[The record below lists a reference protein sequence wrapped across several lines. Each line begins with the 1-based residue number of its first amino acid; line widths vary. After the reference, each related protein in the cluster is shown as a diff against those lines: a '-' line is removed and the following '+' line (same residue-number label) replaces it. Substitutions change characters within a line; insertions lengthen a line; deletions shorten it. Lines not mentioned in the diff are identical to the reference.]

1 MDHSCGPSI
10 PFNEENAT
18 NDMEILA
25 TSDAMRRNI
34 EMDIDAVEGTL
45 STVTQSIIIASKS
58 YVDILLTNEDDGVR
72 LYDDEEINGQIYV
85 D

>member
-58 YVDILLTNEDDGVR
+58 YVDISLTNEDDGVK